1 MSNIM
6 FIEDLFIVALDTM
19 DQQRLSMQYQD
30 QSAARS
36 FYTTITHG
44 KDLTEKQGQYVLKI
58 LYKYRK
64 SLAPWI
70 DIEKQIEFPRWKK
83 PFRVIDNQKK
93 VWVEQDNK
101 TPFVCLKFPYSLK
114 DSYEKEF
121 TLPGQKF
128 DIWNPDRKI
137 RMMYFYKAPLM
148 SVLLWCNENDF
159 EVDASFTDAIDQLND
174 ITDNKNSYIP
184 TSKIVNKQVELCN
197 APQSSVEYFKTK
209 KTDNVMSDLILAKC
223 MGYCYSGKVTNKI
236 ETIAS
241 SKTNVFYE
249 NSIIDLLEFTSHID
263 GKMVIM
269 LDGNDEPLNFL
280 NKLNLAIDKL
290 GMDKNLFRVCFRAN
304 KNDTSNLNNWVK
316 DNGFG
321 GKIDGAKYL
330 IFQKRPA
337 KWLFKDGF
345 DATIVITNNIIQT
358 SQTTTRLLLERSPI
372 VLYVGDFDPTLM
384 RKNIV
389 EL

>member
-1 MSNIM
+1 M

-148 SVLLWCNENDF
+148 SVLLWCNENEF

-174 ITDNKNSYIP
+174 ITDNKH
-184 TSKIVNKQVELCN
+184 
-197 APQSSVEYFKTK
+197 
-209 KTDNVMSDLILAKC
+209 
-223 MGYCYSGKVTNKI
+223 I
-236 ETIAS
+236 E
-241 SKTNVFYE
+241 
-249 NSIIDLLEFTSHID
+249 H
-263 GKMVIM
+263 
-269 LDGNDEPLNFL
+269 
-280 NKLNLAIDKL
+280 
-290 GMDKNLFRVCFRAN
+290 
-304 KNDTSNLNNWVK
+304 
-316 DNGFG
+316 
-321 GKIDGAKYL
+321 
-330 IFQKRPA
+330 QKRYRQEQLQ
-337 KWLFKDGF
+337 KEID
-345 DATIVITNNIIQT
+345 
-358 SQTTTRLLLERSPI
+358 
-372 VLYVGDFDPTLM
+372 YDFGSW
-384 RKNIV
+384 
-389 EL
+389 